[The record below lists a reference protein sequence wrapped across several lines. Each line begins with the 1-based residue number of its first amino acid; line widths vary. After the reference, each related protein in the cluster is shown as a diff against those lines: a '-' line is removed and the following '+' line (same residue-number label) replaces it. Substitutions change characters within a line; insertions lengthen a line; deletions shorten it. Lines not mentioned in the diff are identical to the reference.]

1 MKRRRYT
8 GRLLAILAAGVLML
22 SACSEGSEGLS
33 AAESG
38 NYAQSDSR
46 AGSVFT
52 GEWTVDK
59 QVVDTARLEVA
70 EALRVRLPEAYLV
83 SLCFGSVTDNAS
95 EAAAIASEAAAIE
108 PLGIAAT
115 IEIRDQGY
123 TNGAVFSGFV
133 PSAEKSGGVT
143 LYRTANF
150 VVSVN
155 GDRYLVELLS
165 TENGTAV
172 YRADTMGWTIVIPIG
187 RFRITHVLT
196 REVREQRLGKP
207 VTLYY
212 NTKER
217 TR

>member
-1 MKRRRYT
+1 M
-8 GRLLAILAAGVLML
+8 
-22 SACSEGSEGLS
+22 
-33 AAESG
+33 
-38 NYAQSDSR
+38 
-46 AGSVFT
+46 
-52 GEWTVDK
+52 
-59 QVVDTARLEVA
+59 
-70 EALRVRLPEAYLV
+70 
-83 SLCFGSVTDNAS
+83 
-95 EAAAIASEAAAIE
+95 
-108 PLGIAAT
+108 GIAAT

-143 LYRTANF
+143 LYRTACF
-150 VVSVN
+150 AVSVN
-155 GDRYLVELLS
+155 GDRYLVELPS

>member
-8 GRLLAILAAGVLML
+8 GWLMAMLAAGVLML

-95 EAAAIASEAAAIE
+95 EAAAIE

-143 LYRTANF
+143 LYRTACF
-150 VVSVN
+150 AVSVN

-172 YRADTMGWTIVIPIG
+172 YRADTMGWTIAYRVTG
-187 RFRITHVLT
+187 FRITDTKTMAWSVKHQ
-196 REVREQRLGKP
+196 EHP
-207 VTLYY
+207 FTLYY

-217 TR
+217 IR

>member
-8 GRLLAILAAGVLML
+8 GWLMAMLAAGVLML

-95 EAAAIASEAAAIE
+95 EAAAIE

-143 LYRTANF
+143 LYRTACF
-150 VVSVN
+150 AVSVN

-187 RFRITHVLT
+187 RFRITNVLT

>member
-8 GRLLAILAAGVLML
+8 GWLMAMLAAGVLML

-95 EAAAIASEAAAIE
+95 EAAAIE

-143 LYRTANF
+143 LYRTACF
-150 VVSVN
+150 AVSVN

>member
-8 GRLLAILAAGVLML
+8 GWLMAMLAAGVLML

-83 SLCFGSVTDNAS
+83 SLCFGSVTDNV
-95 EAAAIASEAAAIE
+95 SEAAAIE

-143 LYRTANF
+143 LYRTACF
-150 VVSVN
+150 AVSVN

-187 RFRITHVLT
+187 RFRITNVLT